1 MENKTFIFCDKNGM
15 LSCIRLGDLTAEQL
29 DGFISKFSEYAD
41 KCISESG
48 RGKRYGKYG

>member
-29 DGFISKFSEYAD
+29 DDFISRFTEYAD
-41 KCISESG
+41 KCISKNGKE
-48 RGKRYGKYG
+48 KRYGK